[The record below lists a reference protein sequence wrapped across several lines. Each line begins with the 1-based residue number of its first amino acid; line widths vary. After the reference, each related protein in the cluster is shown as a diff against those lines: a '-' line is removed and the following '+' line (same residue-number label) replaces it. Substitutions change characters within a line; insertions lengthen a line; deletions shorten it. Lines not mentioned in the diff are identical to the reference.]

1 MSGVLFLGF
10 LIGMSHALEA
20 DHLAAVGA
28 MAAGRKNSQKGLA
41 LRGAVW
47 GLGHTLTLLAIC
59 IGALLWGFKLTDQVA
74 AALEFA
80 VGVMLVLLAFNVL
93 WRMRSKRVHFHAHRH
108 GEGKRHLH
116 AHSHAHTNEGHAQDP
131 HRHTHAQGFPLR
143 ALGVGF
149 VHGAAGSAGLLALVV
164 AATQNTVLAIG
175 YVALFGFGSI
185 IGMALLSAVIAWPL
199 GQVETQA
206 RRVHRGLSYGAA
218 ALALYLGVSV
228 MAETAP
234 LAFAAGA

>member
-10 LIGMSHALEA
+10 LMGMTHALEA

-74 AALEFA
+74 AVLEFA
-80 VGVMLVLLAFNVL
+80 VGVMLVLLALNVL
-93 WRMRSKRVHFHAHRH
+93 WRMRGKRVHFHVHRH
-108 GEGKRHLH
+108 GEGRQHLH
-116 AHSHAHTNEGHAQDP
+116 AHTHEHSSDAHAQDP
-131 HRHTHAQGFPLR
+131 HCHTHPEGFLLR
-143 ALGVGF
+143 ALGVRF

-164 AATQNTVLAIG
+164 ATQNTVLAIG
-175 YVALFGFGSI
+175 YVAPL
-185 IGMALLSAVIAWPL
+185 MSATL
-199 GQVETQA
+199 QA
-206 RRVHRGLSYGAA
+206 CRFSA
-218 ALALYLGVSV
+218 
-228 MAETAP
+228 
-234 LAFAAGA
+234 

>member
-1 MSGVLFLGF
+1 MSGILFLGF
-10 LIGMSHALEA
+10 LIGMTHALEA

-28 MAAGRKNSQKGLA
+28 MAAGRENSQKGLA

-47 GLGHTLTLLAIC
+47 GLGHTLTLFGISIA
-59 IGALLWGFKLTDQVA
+59 ALLWGFKLTDQVS

-80 VGVMLVLLAFNVL
+80 VGVMLVLIAVNVL
-93 WRMRSKRVHFHAHRH
+93 WRVRRKRVHFHIHSH
-108 GEGKRHLH
+108 GGGKQHLH
-116 AHSHAHTNEGHAQDP
+116 AHSHQHANARHGQDP
-131 HRHTHAQGFPLR
+131 HRHKHPEGFPLR
-143 ALGVGF
+143 ALGIGF
-149 VHGAAGSAGLLALVV
+149 LHGAAGSAGLLALVV
-164 AATQNTVLAIG
+164 AATQDTLLAIA
-175 YVALFGFGSI
+175 YVALFGFGSV

-199 GQVETQA
+199 GQVEAQA
-206 RRVHRGLSYGAA
+206 KRVHRGLAYGAA